1 MKVLKSLLEEGG
13 PNVAENPHHRDIY
26 RHIYDL
32 IWQGVRDKVGGRG
45 FPLEPVLY
53 LTDNI
58 QIKREQVVQC
68 LGELIALNSEV
79 ANLVTDIIASKESF
93 EEFIDENANE
103 NVAVVDTETG
113 LAEDKKDERSRLT
126 ATVREIERFLSDGLV
141 KVGISGE

>member
-1 MKVLKSLLEEGG
+1 MLEEGG

-45 FPLEPVLY
+45 FPLEPVLD

-93 EEFIDENANE
+93 EEFIDKNANE

-141 KVGISGE
+141 KVGIS